1 MSMSEDTENFEQ
13 LRRLLALKRH
23 EQPPPGYFSH
33 FSRQVI
39 GRIQAGERG
48 EEAAVLDWLSW
59 EAPWLQRIWAAL
71 ETKPI
76 LAGAFG
82 VALCGLMVAG
92 ALYSDK
98 GDVASGALAPS
109 IDAVSM
115 PLAQMSMPTVD
126 HPLLAKPVGLVPS
139 SSTDPINT
147 SQTDDLLLGAL
158 RKLRAEPASISF
170 PGSN

>member
-23 EQPPPGYFSH
+23 EQPPPGYFNN

-39 GRIQAGERG
+39 LRIRAGEMG
-48 EEAAVLDWLSW
+48 EDAAIFGRFSW

-82 VALCGLMVAG
+82 LGLCSLLIAG
-92 ALYSDK
+92 VVFADK
-98 GDVASGALAPS
+98 GDIASGALATPMDAASLPIVQASIGAVDQPFLATPVSLEVPSTGS
-109 IDAVSM
+109 IDA
-115 PLAQMSMPTVD
+115 
-126 HPLLAKPVGLVPS
+126 AK
-139 SSTDPINT
+139 TDE
-147 SQTDDLLLGAL
+147 LLLNAL
-158 RKLRAEPASISF
+158 GKLRAEPASLSF
-170 PGSN
+170 PSTH

>member
-23 EQPPPGYFSH
+23 EKPPPGYFNN

-39 GRIQAGERG
+39 LRIRAGEMG
-48 EEAAVLDWLSW
+48 EDAAIFGRFSW

-82 VALCGLMVAG
+82 VALCSLFIAG
-92 ALYSDK
+92 VVYSDK

-109 IDAVSM
+109 IDAASM
-115 PLAQMSMPTVD
+115 PIGQMSIAAAD
-126 HPLLAKPVGLVPS
+126 HPFLAKPVVLQPS
-139 SSTDPINT
+139 STSPIDT
-147 SQTDDLLLGAL
+147 ARIDESLLRALG
-158 RKLRAEPASISF
+158 KLRAEPANVSF
-170 PGSN
+170 PGAN